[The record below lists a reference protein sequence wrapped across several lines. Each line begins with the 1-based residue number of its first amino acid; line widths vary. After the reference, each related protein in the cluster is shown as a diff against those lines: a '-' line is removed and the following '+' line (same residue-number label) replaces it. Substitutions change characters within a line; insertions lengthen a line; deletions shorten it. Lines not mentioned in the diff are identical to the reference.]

1 MVKTTLNFLKLTIL
15 AFIYQ
20 FSETQYASALDI
32 NVSPFA
38 LYEQGQES
46 ITIDGVKTKY
56 GLGAVGVAIETMLG
70 EKFKIG
76 TRLGYGYHP
85 NAGVSLT
92 DSVSQIAVDVT
103 GPVSGIYRGVGVD
116 YLLWTKSD
124 TSVRSTLIYLRRNID
139 APDLTGF
146 ANSRAISGSAVNDF
160 DTLDLMFDAK
170 FRISEAAFLNVAAGL
185 SQWNLKTTA
194 TARSETGGRG
204 LIRCPCSVTKRIN
217 TTSVDPLLSIAV
229 SSDNPLHNFEFKVYG
244 RSLESKA
251 GTKIFGLEI
260 GYNFKF

>member
-46 ITIDGVKTKY
+46 ITIDGVKTKH

-124 TSVRSTLIYLRRNID
+124 TSVRSKLIYLRRNID

-204 LIRCPCSVTKRIN
+204 VIRCPCSVTKRIN

>member
-204 LIRCPCSVTKRIN
+204 VIRCPCSVTKRIN

>member
-170 FRISEAAFLNVAAGL
+170 FRISEAAFLNMAAGL

-204 LIRCPCSVTKRIN
+204 VIRCPCSVTKRIN

>member
-70 EKFKIG
+70 EKLKIG

-85 NAGVSLT
+85 NASVSLT

-103 GPVSGIYRGVGVD
+103 GPVSGIYLGVGVD

-204 LIRCPCSVTKRIN
+204 VIRCPCSVTKRIN